1 MSAISAAASLSNG
14 RTKSTLSVIGPL
26 DSQAGAAGESFNER
40 RVVVPIKRLHHED
53 RTWKKSEEVDLAAR
67 KVPGPSLT
75 PK

>member
-1 MSAISAAASLSNG
+1 M
-14 RTKSTLSVIGPL
+14 LSVIGPL

-53 RTWKKSEEVDLAAR
+53 RTWKKSEEVDPAAR